1 MTGTSALD
9 RDALYYPYIHITDVN
24 WLKATLLCFP
34 NVRRMIPNN
43 YDPDD
48 SEEIREFCD
57 ISGPRGMPLLTS
69 VDLFSPEAQR
79 AEENLLDKLRAND
92 EFIRAKYSKARTV
105 EQYGSAANQFCL
117 HDEKI
122 IIGLYNYLTDGVEDD
137 ALAWRTGGPADRPT
151 RHGGQWLALHPALG
165 SAILAVKAI
174 SIANDL
180 GLDIVTDSSEVHHT
194 VVSRKEGEIFED
206 LIGKVAPKR
215 APGPDETVD
224 DLAEIVI
231 TTNFDV
237 SKLSV
242 KQIAELL
249 ADGKDLRRFKDALIP
264 FAGSIPPIKDAKERE
279 KRLWD
284 AAHDVTEEWEK
295 YKKAL
300 PRFALDA
307 IFESTE
313 VKWPDLA
320 NSLILGGGAISTF
333 QTGVGVGLGITLVSY
348 AGLKVWRKYKEQV
361 SSPFGYL
368 SRIGKAQSKNQ
379 SFLVLPPIV

>member
-105 EQYGSAANQFCL
+105 EQ
-117 HDEKI
+117 
-122 IIGLYNYLTDGVEDD
+122 
-137 ALAWRTGGPADRPT
+137 